1 MLNFLCF
8 RILNKAAFCTYIRS
22 ILNFADIRIPL
33 VARINHGDCGNRL
46 NVVFCC
52 NRSCYF
58 IAASSAYTDF
68 FALCYAAVLVA
79 YGRFAKIKSGHIVSR
94 RIHNV
99 FFDFKVVTDCTSVR
113 VITLF
118 HAGCGNI
125 FNKIKGMG
133 INCSF
138 LNMLRI
144 SPANATLKSVRNMRN
159 CLCYGFPFAPY
170 VTFLNI
176 FAFL

>member
-8 RILNKAAFCTYIRS
+8 RLLNKTAFCTYIRN
-22 ILNFADIRIPL
+22 IMNFTDIRISL

-46 NVVFCC
+46 NVVVCC
-52 NRSCYF
+52 NRSYYF
-58 IAASSAYTDF
+58 IAASLAYTDF

-79 YGRFAKIKSGHIVSR
+79 YGRFSKIKFGHSVSQ
-94 RIHNV
+94 RILNV
-99 FFDFKVVTDCTSVR
+99 FFDFKVVTDCTSVK
-113 VITLF
+113 VITLCR
-118 HAGCGNI
+118 AGCGNI
-125 FNKIKGMG
+125 SNKIKGMG

-144 SPANATLKSVRNMRN
+144 SPANATLKSVRNMSN

-170 VTFLNI
+170 VTFLNHPA
-176 FAFL
+176 FA

>member
-8 RILNKAAFCTYIRS
+8 RILNKAAFCAYIRS
-22 ILNFADIRIPL
+22 ILNFTDIRIPL

-52 NRSCYF
+52 NRSYYF

-94 RIHNV
+94 RILNV

-118 HAGCGNI
+118 RAGCGNI